1 MRVWIYMY
9 ILKVALSETSSH
21 HHTFKEI
28 GHSHQS
34 WTQKKKGFSNI
45 EFTFAWQDKRYQH
58 FV

>member
-21 HHTFKEI
+21 HHTFKEV

-34 WTQKKKGFSNI
+34 WTQKKKGLFKYRVYI
-45 EFTFAWQDKRYQH
+45 CLAR
-58 FV
+58 